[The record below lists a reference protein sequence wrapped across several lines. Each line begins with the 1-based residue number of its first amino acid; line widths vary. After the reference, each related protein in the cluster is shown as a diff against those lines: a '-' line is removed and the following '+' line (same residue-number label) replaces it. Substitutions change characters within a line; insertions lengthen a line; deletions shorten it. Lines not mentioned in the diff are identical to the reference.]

1 MTGLAAM
8 AVNPGI
14 RTHAGQGA
22 QADFGIFDIRLID
35 VDGQRL
41 LVGHRP
47 GDRKRP
53 PLLMFNG
60 IGGNIELLAPWAEAL
75 SRRELII
82 FDVPGVG
89 GSPMLNFPYRMSTIA
104 KLGEKVL
111 AHFNHPRADVFGIS
125 WGGGVAQEFARLHP
139 DCCRRLILCATAT
152 GMLMVPAAPSVLWK
166 MATPRRYMNKRYA
179 RDIAGDIY
187 GGEFRGNPD
196 LADKVHQN
204 LRWQSPLG
212 YYLQVVAGAGWTS
225 VHWLHRLS
233 QPTLIMAGED
243 DPLVPLA
250 NAKLMHFL
258 IPNSVLQVFDC
269 GHLFLLTRTQE
280 AARAIDTFLNR
291 PEPVGEN

>member
-60 IGGNIELLAPWAEAL
+60 IGGNIELLAPLAEAL

-82 FDVPGVG
+82 FDVSGVG

-104 KLGEKVL
+104 KLGEK
-111 AHFNHPRADVFGIS
+111 G
-125 WGGGVAQEFARLHP
+125 
-139 DCCRRLILCATAT
+139 
-152 GMLMVPAAPSVLWK
+152 
-166 MATPRRYMNKRYA
+166 
-179 RDIAGDIY
+179 
-187 GGEFRGNPD
+187 
-196 LADKVHQN
+196 
-204 LRWQSPLG
+204 
-212 YYLQVVAGAGWTS
+212 
-225 VHWLHRLS
+225 
-233 QPTLIMAGED
+233 
-243 DPLVPLA
+243 
-250 NAKLMHFL
+250 
-258 IPNSVLQVFDC
+258 
-269 GHLFLLTRTQE
+269 LF
-280 AARAIDTFLNR
+280 
-291 PEPVGEN
+291 